1 MANLHIIH
9 LTLEFKYESRI
20 GLTMLMKTHKT
31 MTKPLCNQLNPKNAS
46 KLDQNSIF
54 VVQIEELDLNAS

>member
-20 GLTMLMKTHKT
+20 GLTMLMKSQKYDKAL
-31 MTKPLCNQLNPKNAS
+31 MQLIKPKMQALIEKPLSQN
-46 KLDQNSIF
+46 DQNSF
-54 VVQIEELDLNAS
+54 FMMQV